1 MSCDKNFPMS
11 SQIFYSL
18 TNMNNLYTTYQKRK
32 KKKKGGGITC
42 TQIIK
47 VMDSQGYT
55 SSQKYMSQADY
66 YYYYDDQSGRIQS
79 KSHISLCSL
88 TSI

>member
-32 KKKKGGGITC
+32 KKKKGGGNNL
-42 TQIIK
+42 
-47 VMDSQGYT
+47 YT
-55 SSQKYMSQADY
+55 DHKGNGLPRVY
-66 YYYYDDQSGRIQS
+66 
-79 KSHISLCSL
+79 K
-88 TSI
+88 